1 MEGWQLHSAL
11 GGQQFD
17 FVGTGH
23 VLDGG
28 RQLTIYSGKDG
39 QKQQAHCMVA
49 DSINDHIFW

>member
-39 QKQQAHCMVA
+39 QKQQAECMVA